1 MSVSLKNIDG
11 LGADILASFKAA
23 GIRTTGKLLEQA
35 RTAKGRKALAARTGI
50 DEKRLLQIANMADR
64 MRVKGLGVDYAE
76 LLRAA
81 GVDTVREL
89 TYRNPSNLAQAMRK
103 ANDKRKLV
111 QLVPTEKAVSRWI
124 EHARKLPPKIS
135 Y

>member
-11 LGADILASFKAA
+11 LGADILASFRAA
-23 GIRTTGKLLEQA
+23 GIRTTDKLLEQA
-35 RTAKGRKALAARTGI
+35 RTAKGRKALSAKTGI

-64 MRVKGLGVDYAE
+64 MRVKGLGADYAE
-76 LLRAA
+76 LLRVA

-89 TYRNPSNLAQAMRK
+89 KYRNPSNLAQAMRK

-111 QLVPTEKAVSRWI
+111 QLVPTEKAVRRWI
-124 EHARKLPPKIS
+124 EHAKKLPPKIT